1 MKQLISPTIF
11 ATSINMYKKKLE
23 LLNFSKV
30 IHLDICDGHFVKT
43 KTINLKNCS
52 DFDFL
57 DHDVEVHL
65 MVEKPLDYLDDCV
78 RLGVFKVFIHRE
90 IFFEIDDFIEVKN
103 SFEKQGIEV
112 ALVLNP
118 ETQVENA
125 LPFIGQISCVMLMSV
140 IPGAEGQIFMEH
152 VLEKVR
158 QIRVLKE
165 NILIQIDG
173 GINLETGA
181 LSLERG
187 VDILSVGSFISSSKN
202 PEKHY
207 SLLQLINNH

>member
-1 MKQLISPTIF
+1 MIQKISPTIF
-11 ATSINMYKKKLE
+11 ATSIDIYKKKLE

-52 DFDFL
+52 DSDFL
-57 DHDVEVHL
+57 DHEVEVHL
-65 MVEKPLDYLDDCV
+65 MVEKPLNYLEDCV
-78 RLGVFKVFIHRE
+78 RLSISRVFIHKE
-90 IFFEIDDFIEVKN
+90 IFFDIDTFIEVKN
-103 SFEKQGIEV
+103 SFEKQGINV

-118 ETQVENA
+118 ETQVEDA
-125 LPFIGQISCVMLMSV
+125 LPFIGQVNHIMLMSV

-152 VLEKVR
+152 VLDKVR

-165 NILIQIDG
+165 DILIQIDG

-202 PEKHY
+202 PKKNFD
-207 SLLQLINNH
+207 SLSNLK

>member
-1 MKQLISPTIF
+1 MIQKISPTIF
-11 ATSINMYKKKLE
+11 ATSIDIYKKKLE

-52 DFDFL
+52 DSDFL
-57 DHDVEVHL
+57 DHEVEVHL
-65 MVEKPLDYLDDCV
+65 MVEKPLNYLEDCV
-78 RLGVFKVFIHRE
+78 RLNISRVFIHRE
-90 IFFEIDDFIEVKN
+90 IFLDIDDFIEVKN
-103 SFEKQGIEV
+103 SFKKQGINV

-118 ETQVENA
+118 ETQVEDA
-125 LPFIGQISCVMLMSV
+125 LPFIGQVSQIMIMSV
-140 IPGAEGQIFMEH
+140 IPGAEGQSFMEH
-152 VLEKVR
+152 VLDKVR

-165 NILIQIDG
+165 DILIQIDG

-187 VDILSVGSFISSSKN
+187 VDILSVGSFISSSQSPKKN
-202 PEKHY
+202 FD
-207 SLLQLINNH
+207 SLSNLK

>member
-11 ATSINMYKKKLE
+11 ATSIDIYKKKLE

-43 KTINLKNCS
+43 KTINLKNS
-52 DFDFL
+52 TDSDFL

-65 MVEKPLDYLDDCV
+65 MVEKPLDYLDDCI

-90 IFFEIDDFIEVKN
+90 IFFEIGDFIEVKN
-103 SFEKQGIEV
+103 SFEKKGIEV

-125 LPFIGQISCVMLMSV
+125 LPFIGQVNHIMLMSV
-140 IPGAEGQIFMEH
+140 IPGAEGQSFMEH
-152 VLEKVR
+152 VLDKVR

-165 NILIQIDG
+165 DILIQIDG
-173 GINLETGA
+173 GINLETGK
-181 LSLERG
+181 LSLDAG
-187 VDILSVGSFISSSKN
+187 IDVLSVGSFISSSQSPKKN
-202 PEKHY
+202 FD
-207 SLLQLINNH
+207 SLSNLK

>member
-11 ATSINMYKKKLE
+11 ATSSEMYKEKLKI
-23 LLNFSKV
+23 LNFSKV

-43 KTINLKNCS
+43 KTIKLKNCS
-52 DFDFL
+52 DSDFL

-78 RLGVFKVFIHRE
+78 RLNISRVFIHRE
-90 IFFEIDDFIEVKN
+90 IFLDIDDFIEVKN

-118 ETQVENA
+118 ETRVGDA
-125 LPFIGQISCVMLMSV
+125 LPFIGQVSQIMIMSV
-140 IPGAEGQIFMEH
+140 IPGAEGQSFMEH
-152 VLEKVR
+152 VLDKVR

-165 NILIQIDG
+165 DIIIQIDG

-181 LSLERG
+181 LSLQRG
-187 VDILSVGSFISSSKN
+187 VDILSVGSFISSSENPKKN
-202 PEKHY
+202 FD
-207 SLLQLINNH
+207 SLSNIK